1 MLTGV
6 VEVGLFCQMAQA
18 AYFGNEVSISD
29 IHQALI
35 SLLNLGLYRMAAL
48 LSDGIMGR
56 LNKWNHR
63 TIRAMSPVVLGFAR
77 SIICRRI
84 YVTYVNS
91 IWMPPISAPEK
102 AKSSSLRCDYFV
114 DALAGVYIKVKA
126 TVWQHYIHCQ
136 GLSWILLLNCYDTLY
151 PLHPS
156 TKYRYMLL

>member
-56 LNKWNHR
+56 LNK
-63 TIRAMSPVVLGFAR
+63 
-77 SIICRRI
+77 
-84 YVTYVNS
+84 
-91 IWMPPISAPEK
+91 
-102 AKSSSLRCDYFV
+102 
-114 DALAGVYIKVKA
+114 
-126 TVWQHYIHCQ
+126 
-136 GLSWILLLNCYDTLY
+136 
-151 PLHPS
+151 
-156 TKYRYMLL
+156 